1 MATNRHRFLIPA
13 LAGLIVVSAACTSSG
28 GLGQVPSVPP
38 TAAPSVD
45 PGPPDETPSI
55 PPSPSASPSGSPS
68 GSPSTPPSTPPSGS
82 PSPTTPVETMV
93 VRAYYVLDGPPGVE
107 GLVPTLRTV
116 PKSAGVARA
125 AMTALLDPTS
135 ILDDYSQLSSAI
147 PAGTRV
153 LGLSIKDGVAT
164 IDLSSQFASGG
175 GSASGMYR
183 LGQVVFTL
191 TQFPT
196 VRAVLFKV
204 EGRTVTTF
212 GSEGIVLDGPQTR
225 KDFDDLMPSI
235 FVDRPAF
242 GAAANNPARITGT
255 ANVFEATFRVALL
268 DGARK
273 VLVDKMTMATCGTGC
288 RGTFDVTLQY
298 DVPKAQWGT
307 LRVYFGSA
315 VDGSPEDVRD
325 YPVWLTPN

>member
-1 MATNRHRFLIPA
+1 
-13 LAGLIVVSAACTSSG
+13 
-28 GLGQVPSVPP
+28 
-38 TAAPSVD
+38 
-45 PGPPDETPSI
+45 
-55 PPSPSASPSGSPS
+55 
-68 GSPSTPPSTPPSGS
+68 
-82 PSPTTPVETMV
+82 MV
-93 VRAYYVLDGPPGVE
+93 VRAYYVLDGAPGVE
-107 GLVPTLRTV
+107 GLVPTLRVV

-125 AMTALLDPTS
+125 AMNALLDPRS
-135 ILDDYSQLSSAI
+135 ILDDYSQLSTRD
-147 PAGTRV
+147 PVGTKLLGHLDQERRRDRRPVERV
-153 LGLSIKDGVAT
+153 RVGRRQRVRRCT
-164 IDLSSQFASGG
+164 ASGR
-175 GSASGMYR
+175 SCY
-183 LGQVVFTL
+183 TL

-196 VRAVLFKV
+196 VRAVLFQV

-212 GSEGIVLDGPQTR
+212 GSEGIVLDGPQAR
-225 KDFDDLMPSI
+225 RDFDDLLPSI

-242 GAAANNPARITGT
+242 GAAANNPARVTGN

-273 VLVDKMTMATCGTGC
+273 VLVDQMTMATCGTGC

-315 VDGSPEDVRD
+315 VDGSPEDIRD

>member
-1 MATNRHRFLIPA
+1 MADRHRFLIPA
-13 LAGLIVVSAACTSSG
+13 LAGLLIVSAACTSSG

-38 TAAPSVD
+38 TASPSID
-45 PGPPDETPSI
+45 PGPSDATPSI

-68 GSPSTPPSTPPSGS
+68 NPASTPPSTPPSGS

-93 VRAYYVLDGPPGVE
+93 VRAYYVLDGAPGVE

-125 AMTALLDPTS
+125 AMTALLDPRS

-153 LGLSIKDGVAT
+153 LGLSIKGGVAT
-164 IDLSSQFASGG
+164 VDLSSQFESGG

-212 GSEGIVLDGPQTR
+212 GSEGIVLDGPQAR
-225 KDFDDLMPSI
+225 RDFDDLMPSI

-242 GAAANNPARITGT
+242 GAAANNPARVTGT

-315 VDGSPEDVRD
+315 VDGSPEDIRD